1 MADTLRSSPDDFPS
15 VLDRRARLYRWAR
28 VGVLALVIGY
38 FFLPYEAQSVIP
50 VWLVFLLALG
60 LEVQFFAGAWL
71 QARRREPRGPVDRG
85 PQPRDIE
92 ELGPQYDEWEPVS
105 LFPSEW
111 YSKPVAAARP
121 YWRYVAEG
129 LGALAVVAVILYFA
143 VRPSGWDAV
152 SPENKAKTEAALS
165 REATQIAGHPAQIT
179 CDESGRQVGY
189 VQDADGL
196 AEVGGNRAY
205 LTPAIC
211 DTLYQLAFKD
221 RVKSF
226 SRTARAIAV
235 LGHEAQHLRGVRNEG
250 LANCYGF
257 QSGVQIGANLG
268 LSESR
273 ARAMMR
279 EQLARNVSDSRGN
292 AQYRVPSGCSSGGA
306 EDLHPAESDFP

>member
-1 MADTLRSSPDDFPS
+1 MSVDLR
-15 VLDRRARLYRWAR
+15 RRARLFRR
-28 VGVLALVIGY
+28 LRLGVLALVVGY
-38 FFLPYEAQSVIP
+38 FFLPYEAQAVIP
-50 VWLVFLLALG
+50 VWLVFALALG
-60 LEVQFFAGAWL
+60 LEVQFFVGGWL
-71 QARRREPRGPVDRG
+71 QERREEPRGPVDRG

-92 ELGPQYDEWEPVS
+92 ELGPQYDEWEPIS
-105 LFPSEW
+105 MFPSDW

-121 YWRYVAEG
+121 YWRYVAEA

-152 SPENKAKTEAALS
+152 SPENQAKAEAVFS
-165 REATQIAGHPAQIT
+165 REASRVAGHPAQVT
-179 CDESGRQVGY
+179 CDESGQQVGY
-189 VQDADGL
+189 VQDADGV
-196 AEVGGNRAY
+196 AEVGGRQAY

-221 RVKSF
+221 RVRSF
-226 SRTARAIAV
+226 PRTARAIAV

-257 QSGVQIGANLG
+257 QSGVEIGINLG

-279 EQLARNVSDSRGN
+279 EQLATNASDSAGN
-292 AQYRVPSGCSSGGA
+292 PAYRVPSGCTNGGA
-306 EDLHPAESDFP
+306 EDLHPDEPEFP